1 MECCKTLAPAFQ
13 VMVASRERLQCD
25 EIYLAVLV
33 EIQGYPFQANMYSL
47 DLQGSDVALGMQWL
61 QSLGKVLHDWLNL
74 TMEFWNKDHKFVLQG
89 EHTGNLLHKSLQS
102 SSRLATNG
110 VKFYV
115 MQVDSESTNIT
126 PHKPTQEQ
134 ASTLEEL
141 LICHLHGP
149 ITIALPWN

>member
-1 MECCKTLAPAFQ
+1 MECCKALAPAFQ

-74 TMEFWNKDHKFVLQG
+74 T
-89 EHTGNLLHKSLQS
+89 
-102 SSRLATNG
+102 SSRLATDG

-134 ASTLEEL
+134 ATTLEEL